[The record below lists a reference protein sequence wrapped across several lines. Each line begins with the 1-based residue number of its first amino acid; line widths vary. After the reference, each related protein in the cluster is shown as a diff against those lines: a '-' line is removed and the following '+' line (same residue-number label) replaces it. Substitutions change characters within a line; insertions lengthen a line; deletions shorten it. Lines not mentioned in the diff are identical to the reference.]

1 MKLIQLDYL
10 IKLYVLTGIPRMKTC
25 GKYLYLLFVD
35 TFLMYNNCINI
46 NGFITHGQRVR
57 FISMYFLFSTI
68 VGFPVHNM
76 EGVPSFCVWYVH
88 LHVLTCF
95 HILYKAYLC
104 IFHETLTS
112 ASLPTLKVCQNLC
125 HSPNQFLGSS

>member
-25 GKYLYLLFVD
+25 GKYLCLLFVD
-35 TFLMYNNCINI
+35 TFLMYNHYII
-46 NGFITHGQRVR
+46 ISGFRPHCQSVH
-57 FISMYFLFSTI
+57 FIPTYFLFSTI

-88 LHVLTCF
+88 LNMLTCF

-104 IFHETLTS
+104 IFHEKLTS
-112 ASLPTLKVCQNLC
+112 ASLPTLKVGQNLC
-125 HSPNQFLGSS
+125 HSSKQILGSS